1 MLKVVGFKSF
11 ADRTRLEFRPG
22 VAVVVGPNGSGK
34 SNLVDAIHWAL
45 GTQAPTTLR
54 TQRME
59 DVIFAGTATR
69 PALNRSEVTVVFDNN
84 TRQLALDLDEV
95 AITRRLYRDGTSEYE
110 INGVACRLLDV
121 TELLSDSGVGRHQHI
136 IINQGQV
143 DSILSAGPEEHR
155 AVIEE
160 AAGILKHKLRKAR
173 ALRRLERTD
182 DDLIR
187 LTDILTEVSR
197 QMKPLKRQAEAA
209 DRQGALQSE
218 VRNLTLFLAGEE
230 LRHLDVTLDDART
243 RHGELTATLG
253 EARSESIRLTAEV
266 ETNSQTVTRLRETLD
281 WDGEA
286 AARLETTMERLR
298 RVAHVAAERHR
309 NGLSRRAGADER
321 RRDLEGE
328 HTSLIRDA
336 EEAMAMSEQGRAE
349 TERHEARFRL
359 LEEQERSLADQAD
372 LSAEGALAVVQGE
385 QRSLVAADER
395 DRREAAQV
403 DQRLSIVSNQLASEV
418 ESVAAIESEMLES
431 DAETVSAQD
440 RYELA
445 AATRRGDQAVWEE
458 AQAEEQHRHLEV
470 AAASAR
476 RDAIAAINVGP
487 ADAATRE
494 MAATAQGA
502 IGTVTSLW
510 NVPVE
515 WKPAVEAALGPWAE
529 AILFASDLDL
539 ESTVRD
545 LKAAGLGGLAVL
557 GPESRMFA
565 EAPSGGGRARLI
577 EIIAALDSEIAL
589 HLLGDVVVADDWV
602 QAWAFVQK
610 HPGLRAVTPAGDLVT
625 AGGIHVGQPSAEGP
639 TKLEGAEALLAGAEV
654 ALAKAKSRVTS
665 LKRQFDASRALER
678 VALESLESI
687 EARLAGTTE
696 ARGRSRR
703 VSAELT
709 AERGRLLERRAHLA
723 TVIAD
728 RQIALESVGQ
738 AIAALAGEEAER
750 QGVLEDLID
759 RRRQIASNKES
770 ARAAWQEAARS
781 TSAISERS
789 ALLQNRRQ
797 VVEDELAG
805 RVITVDLDADLTR
818 LSTIETLARQAV
830 DILRHQIG
838 VLRDRQAGEREEL
851 GMVDLELGTQRREA
865 TRLAGQ
871 IDELRETLNELAIVE
886 AESRV
891 RREAVVEGL
900 SREIDAD
907 EEVALSTEPIAGEE
921 LSALLAR
928 RQAEL
933 RRMGPVNPLAADEHR
948 ELAERH
954 DFMAAQLEDLQKS
967 RNELRSVMRA
977 LDEEIQVRFNSAFE
991 EVAAAYEDYFEVL
1004 FPGGSGRMR
1013 LTDPEEPL
1021 TSGVEIEAQ
1030 PMGKKIGN
1038 LSLLSGGE
1046 RSLAA
1051 LAFLFGVF
1059 KARPS
1064 PFYILDEVEAALDD
1078 SNLRRFLRLVET
1090 FRGESQLVL
1099 ITHQQQTMEVADVLY
1114 GVTMEPGG
1122 SSQVL
1127 SRDLATLN
1135 I

>member
-1 MLKVVGFKSF
+1 M
-11 ADRTRLEFRPG
+11 R
-22 VAVVVGPNGSGK
+22 
-34 SNLVDAIHWAL
+34 W
-45 GTQAPTTLR
+45 
-54 TQRME
+54 
-59 DVIFAGTATR
+59 
-69 PALNRSEVTVVFDNN
+69 RSPDGC
-84 TRQLALDLDEV
+84 
-95 AITRRLYRDGTSEYE
+95 YRDGSSDYE
-110 INGVACRLLDV
+110 INGVACRLLDI

-143 DSILSAGPEEHR
+143 ESILSAGPEEHR

-187 LTDILTEVSR
+187 LTDILSEISR

-209 DRQGALQSE
+209 DHHGSLQAE
-218 VRNLTLFLAGEE
+218 VRSLTLFLAGEE
-230 LRHLDVTLDDART
+230 LRHLDLTLDDARN
-243 RHGELTATLG
+243 RHGQLTETLDA
-253 EARSESIRLTAEV
+253 ARTESTRLAAEV
-266 ETNSQTVTRLRETLD
+266 ENNSATVAQLRETLD
-281 WDGEA
+281 RDGEA

-321 RRDLEGE
+321 RRDLEDE
-328 HTSLIRDA
+328 QTSLNRETDDA
-336 EEAMAMSEQGRAE
+336 LVLLEQVQGE
-349 TERHEARFRL
+349 TERQEARFRL

-385 QRSLVAADER
+385 QRSLAAADER

-403 DQRLSIVSNQLASEV
+403 DHRLSIVSNQLAAEA
-418 ESVAAIESEMLES
+418 ESAAAIESEMLGF
-431 DAETVSAQD
+431 DAATVDAQD
-440 RYELA
+440 RYDEA
-445 AATRRGDQAVWEE
+445 AVNRQGDQASWEE
-458 AQAEEQHRHLEV
+458 AQAEEQNRHLEV

-476 RDAIAAINVGP
+476 RDAIAA
-487 ADAATRE
+487 AAAGSVELASRE
-494 MAATAQGA
+494 LASNARGA
-502 IGTVTSLW
+502 IGTLTSLW
-510 NVPVE
+510 NVPAE
-515 WKPAVEAALGPWAE
+515 WKLAVDAALGSWAE
-529 AILFASDLDL
+529 AIAFSNQSEL
-539 ESTVRD
+539 ELAVID
-545 LKAAGLGGLAVL
+545 LKAAGLGGLSAVSI
-557 GPESRMFA
+557 GARSEQFA
-565 EAPSGGGRARLI
+565 RPTAVDGYERLVTVI
-577 EIIAALDSEIAL
+577 GALDSEIAVD
-589 HLLGDVVVADDWV
+589 LLGDVVVTEDWAK
-602 QAWAFVQK
+602 AWAFVQE
-610 HPGLRAVTPAGDLVT
+610 HPGLRAVTAEGDLVT
-625 AGGIHVGQPSAEGP
+625 GAGISLGRSDAARS
-639 TKLEGAEALLAGAEV
+639 TKLEDAEALLEQAEV

-665 LKRQFDASRALER
+665 LRRQFDASRALER

-696 ARGRSRR
+696 ARGRSKR
-703 VSAELT
+703 VAAELT
-709 AERGRLLERRAHLA
+709 AEHRRLEERRAQLSA
-723 TVIAD
+723 LISQ
-728 RQIALESVGQ
+728 RQIALRECGTDHLGSGRCGGGD
-738 AIAALAGEEAER
+738 ATSDGRPER
-750 QGVLEDLID
+750 TASSD
-759 RRRQIASNKES
+759 RVEKEL
-770 ARAAWQEAARS
+770 ARASWQDAARS
-781 TSAISERS
+781 ASATAERL
-789 ALLQNRRQ
+789 ALMQNRRQ

-805 RVITVDLDADLTR
+805 RLTSLDQDTDLNR
-818 LSTIETLARQAV
+818 LSRIEDLARGAV
-830 DILRHQIG
+830 DVLRHQIG
-838 VLRDRQAGEREEL
+838 VLRDRQAHEREDLRAVE
-851 GMVDLELGTQRREA
+851 LELSTQQREA
-865 TRLAGQ
+865 AGLTSQ

-907 EEVALSTEPIAGEE
+907 ERAALDAHPVGGEN

-933 RRMGPVNPLAADEHR
+933 RRMGPVNPLAADEYR

-967 RNELRSVMRA
+967 RTELRQVMRA

-991 EVAAAYEDYFEVL
+991 EVASAYQEYFEVL

-1013 LTDPEEPL
+1013 LSEPDQPL

-1078 SNLRRFLRLVET
+1078 SNLRRFLRLVDT

-1135 I
+1135 F